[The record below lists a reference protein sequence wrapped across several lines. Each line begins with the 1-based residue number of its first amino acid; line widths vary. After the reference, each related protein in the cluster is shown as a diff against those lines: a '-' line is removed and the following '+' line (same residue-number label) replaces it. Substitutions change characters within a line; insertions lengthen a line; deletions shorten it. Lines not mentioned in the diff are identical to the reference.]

1 VFFYTQNHTLMKTPS
16 YSVYILQSEM
26 DGSYYVGS
34 SADPVDRLA
43 KHNRPHKGYTASKQ
57 PWKLI
62 FVLWLENKTMAQK
75 KERHIKAMKSKK
87 YLEDLIGSI
96 ANELMEKI
104 CERR

>member
-1 VFFYTQNHTLMKTPS
+1 MKTTL

-57 PWKLI
+57 PWKLG
-62 FVLWLENKTMAQK
+62 FCAMA
-75 KERHIKAMKSKK
+75 
-87 YLEDLIGSI
+87 
-96 ANELMEKI
+96 
-104 CERR
+104 